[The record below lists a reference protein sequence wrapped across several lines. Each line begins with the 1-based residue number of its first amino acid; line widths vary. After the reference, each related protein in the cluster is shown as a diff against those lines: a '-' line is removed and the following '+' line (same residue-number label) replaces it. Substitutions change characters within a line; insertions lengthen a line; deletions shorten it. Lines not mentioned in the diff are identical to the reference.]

1 MNSPT
6 NFKIVLQ
13 SVERCCSKDMV
24 LQVAAP
30 EACKPVRQQMD
41 ALKLFLASE
50 LAMQSVLMSP
60 GEPTK
65 ATAPQKSTPAS
76 SAGITSALKTCW
88 QLSPSLASAL
98 ALRYPAEKDAHA
110 ALQSL
115 TVAHA
120 AQPVT
125 RTWPQGALQYADACC
140 SKVCCSVSVGLS
152 WENANPR
159 GVGR

>member
-50 LAMQSVLMSP
+50 LAMQSVLM
-60 GEPTK
+60 
-65 ATAPQKSTPAS
+65 
-76 SAGITSALKTCW
+76 
-88 QLSPSLASAL
+88 LSLI
-98 ALRYPAEKDAHA
+98 HI
-110 ALQSL
+110 
-115 TVAHA
+115 
-120 AQPVT
+120 
-125 RTWPQGALQYADACC
+125 
-140 SKVCCSVSVGLS
+140 
-152 WENANPR
+152 
-159 GVGR
+159 